1 MQSKLEKLK
10 GTCVGIAGCG
20 GLGSN
25 CAMALA
31 RAGVGS
37 LVIADFDVVSRENLN
52 RQYYFLDQ
60 VGRKKVLALQENIKR
75 VNPEI
80 KVEAHD
86 VRLGPDEV
94 VHIFKNCNPIIEA
107 FDRADLKLMI
117 IETVTERFPDKFIIA
132 GSGLAGY
139 GQNNAL
145 RTRRLGSLFICGD
158 EVSEVSPELP
168 PLAPRVGIVAAM
180 QANQALEIILDDL
193 ELVGDDDA
201 WDEP

>member
-1 MQSKLEKLK
+1 MKSKLEKLK
-10 GTCVGIAGCG
+10 GTCIGIAGCG

-31 RAGVGS
+31 RAGVGT
-37 LVIADFDVVSRENLN
+37 LVIVDFDTVTLENLN
-52 RQYYFLDQ
+52 RQYYFRDQ
-60 VGRKKVLALQENIKR
+60 VGQKKVLALQENIKK

-80 KVEAHD
+80 EVQVHD

-94 VHIFKNCNPIIEA
+94 VHIFKKCQVIIEA
-107 FDRADLKLMI
+107 FDRADMKLMI
-117 IETVTERFPDKFIIA
+117 IETVNECFPDKFIIA

-139 GQNNAL
+139 GENNAL
-145 RTRRLGSLFICGD
+145 HTRRLGSLFICGD
-158 EVSEVSPELP
+158 ETSEVSADLP

-201 WDEP
+201 WDE

>member
-1 MQSKLEKLK
+1 MKSKLEKLK
-10 GTCVGIAGCG
+10 GTCIGIAGCG

-37 LVIADFDVVSRENLN
+37 LVIVDFDVVTLENLD

-60 VGRKKVLALQENIKR
+60 VGQKKVLALRENIRR
-75 VNPEI
+75 VNPDI
-80 KVEAHD
+80 DIQVHD
-86 VRLGPDEV
+86 LRLGPDEV
-94 VHIFKNCNPIIEA
+94 VHIFKNCNLIIEA
-107 FDRADLKLMI
+107 FDRADMKLMI
-117 IETVTERFPDKFIIA
+117 IETVSERFPDKFIIA
-132 GSGLAGY
+132 ASGLAGY
-139 GQNNAL
+139 GNNNAL

-168 PLAPRVGIVAAM
+168 PLAPRVAAVAAL

-193 ELVGDDDA
+193 ALVGDDDA
-201 WDEP
+201 WDE

>member
-10 GTCVGIAGCG
+10 GICIGIAGCG

-31 RAGVGS
+31 RVGVGT
-37 LVIADFDVVSRENLN
+37 LVIADFDIVTHENLD

-60 VGRKKVLALQENIKR
+60 VGQKKVLALRDNIAR
-75 VNPEI
+75 VNPA
-80 KVEAHD
+80 VVVQTHD
-86 VRLGPDEV
+86 VCLGPDEV
-94 VHIFKNCNPIIEA
+94 VHIFKNCTLIIEA
-107 FDRADLKLMI
+107 FDRADMKLMI
-117 IETVTERFPDKFIIA
+117 IETVSERFPDKFIIA
-132 GSGLAGY
+132 ASGLAGY
-139 GQNNAL
+139 GENNAL

-158 EVSEVSPELP
+158 ETSEVSEDMP

-193 ELVGDDDA
+193 ALVDDDDA
-201 WDEP
+201 WDES

>member
-1 MQSKLEKLK
+1 MKSKLEKLK
-10 GTCVGIAGCG
+10 GTCIGIAGCG

-31 RAGVGS
+31 RAGVGN
-37 LVIADFDVVSRENLN
+37 LVIADFDVVTRENLD

-60 VGRKKVLALQENIKR
+60 VGQKKVLALRDNIAR
-75 VNPEI
+75 VNPD
-80 KVEAHD
+80 VMVQAHD
-86 VRLGPDEV
+86 LRLGPDEV
-94 VHIFKNCNPIIEA
+94 VHIFKNCQVIIEA
-107 FDRADLKLMI
+107 FDRADMKLMI
-117 IETVTERFPDKFIIA
+117 IETVNERFPDKFIIA

-139 GQNNAL
+139 GENNAL

-158 EVSEVSPELP
+158 ETSEVSADRP

-193 ELVGDDDA
+193 ALVGDDEA
-201 WDEP
+201 WDE

>member
-1 MQSKLEKLK
+1 MKSKLEKLK

-31 RAGVGS
+31 RVGVGT
-37 LVIADFDVVSRENLN
+37 LVIVDFDIVTLENLD
-52 RQYYFLDQ
+52 RQYYFRDQ
-60 VGRKKVLALQENIKR
+60 IGQKKVLALQENIKK

-80 KVEAHD
+80 EVQAHD
-86 VRLGPDEV
+86 VLLGPDEV
-94 VHIFKNCNPIIEA
+94 VHIFKNCTLIIEA
-107 FDRADLKLMI
+107 VDRADMKLMI
-117 IETVTERFPDKFIIA
+117 IETVSERFPDKFIIA
-132 GSGLAGY
+132 ASGLAGY
-139 GQNNAL
+139 GGNNAL

-158 EVSEVSPELP
+158 EISEVSADLP

-193 ELVGDDDA
+193 ALISDDDA
-201 WDEP
+201 WDEF

>member
-1 MQSKLEKLK
+1 MKSKLEKLK
-10 GTCVGIAGCG
+10 GTCIGIAGCG

-31 RAGVGS
+31 RVGVGT
-37 LVIADFDVVSRENLN
+37 LIIVDFDSVTLENLN

-60 VGRKKVLALQENIKR
+60 VGQKKVLALRENIRK
-75 VNPEI
+75 VNPDIE
-80 KVEAHD
+80 VQAHD

-94 VHIFKNCNPIIEA
+94 VHIFKNCQVIIEA
-107 FDRADLKLMI
+107 FDRADMKLMI

-139 GQNNAL
+139 GENNAL
-145 RTRRLGSLFICGD
+145 RTRRLGNLFICGD
-158 EVSEVSPELP
+158 ETCEVSEEMP

-180 QANQALEIILDDL
+180 QANQAMEIVMNDL
-193 ELVGDDDA
+193 EPASGEDV
-201 WDEP
+201 WDE